1 MSGPPGL
8 PGLPWD
14 QARRGQ
20 ARLHRNGRDAG
31 PVLALTGA
39 AWWTPDGSS
48 LAGCWFAALWWAA
61 QWKAAAFS
69 VAHW

>member
-14 QARRGQ
+14 QARRRQ

-39 AWWTPDGSS
+39 AWWTPDAVGS
-48 LAGCWFAALWWAA
+48 
-61 QWKAAAFS
+61 
-69 VAHW
+69 V